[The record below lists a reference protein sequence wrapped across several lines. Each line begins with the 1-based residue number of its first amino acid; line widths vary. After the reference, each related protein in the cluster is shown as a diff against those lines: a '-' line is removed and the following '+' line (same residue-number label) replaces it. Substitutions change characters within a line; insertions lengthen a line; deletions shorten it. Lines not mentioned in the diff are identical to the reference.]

1 MVKKVVCGK
10 PRLWRYRSTS
20 LPFCPGC
27 QHGVGAR
34 AVLETVEELGIEGKT
49 IFLGGGGCAY
59 PLPSL
64 LDLDAMQCPNGRA
77 TSIGSAMKRLH
88 GGETV
93 IITYQ
98 DDNDALA
105 VGTEPLIHAALRGD
119 AITVIL
125 ANNAGYGS
133 TGWQMASPGDTP
145 VPPEMDKPNP
155 LFPINI
161 MELLAEFEG
170 VSYLAR
176 GTVSSANDFE
186 ETKGYIKTAIAKQM
200 AGAGFNLV
208 EILTACPARWHLT
221 PQESLKW
228 IREEMVAGLPL
239 GEFKNG
245 GGN

>member
-1 MVKKVVCGK
+1 MAKEVVRDK
-10 PRLWRYRSTS
+10 SRLWRHRPAS

-27 QHGVGAR
+27 QHDVGAS
-34 AVLETVEELGIEGKT
+34 AVLEAVEELSIEGKT

-77 TSIGSAMKRLH
+77 TSIGSAMKRIH
-88 GGETV
+88 GRETV

-125 ANNAGYGS
+125 ANTAAYGS

-155 LFPINI
+155 LFPLNI
-161 MELLAEFEG
+161 MELLYGFEG

-176 GTVSSANDFE
+176 GTVSSADDFAK
-186 ETKGYIKTAIAKQM
+186 TKGYIKTALQKQM

-208 EILTACPARWHLT
+208 EILLA
-221 PQESLKW
+221 
-228 IREEMVAGLPL
+228 
-239 GEFKNG
+239 
-245 GGN
+245 

>member
-1 MVKKVVCGK
+1 MVEEAVCGK
-10 PRLWRYRSTS
+10 SRLWRYRPTS

-27 QHGVGAR
+27 QHGLGAR
-34 AVLETVEELGIEGKT
+34 AVLEAVEELSIEGKT

-77 TSIGSAMKRLH
+77 ASIGSAMKRIH
-88 GGETV
+88 GRETV
-93 IITYQ
+93 VITYQ

-125 ANNAGYGS
+125 ANNASYGS
-133 TGWQMASPGDTP
+133 TGWQMASQGDTP

-155 LFPINI
+155 LFPMNI
-161 MELLAEFEG
+161 MELLYEFEG

-176 GTVSSANDFE
+176 GMVSSANDFE
-186 ETKGYIKTAIAKQM
+186 ETKGYIKTALQKQM

-208 EILTACPARWHLT
+208 EILLACPTRWHLT
-221 PQESLKW
+221 PEESLKW

-239 GEFKNG
+239 GEFKG
-245 GGN
+245 GGGI